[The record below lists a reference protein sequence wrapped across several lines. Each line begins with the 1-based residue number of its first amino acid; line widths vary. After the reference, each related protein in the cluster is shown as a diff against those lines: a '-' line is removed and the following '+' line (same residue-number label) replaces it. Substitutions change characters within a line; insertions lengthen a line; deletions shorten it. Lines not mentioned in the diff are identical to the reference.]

1 MEIRKPNVFVVGVP
15 RSGKVQVRNALSKH
29 PEIYVNMVDTDFFSE
44 DVEGKQDRINS
55 IQKYLSY
62 FKNAK
67 DKKIILDQVSRSA
80 VSRVAAQKIKE
91 FNPDSK
97 IIIHL
102 RNPAEQMFSWHN
114 ACIRLGYETEPDFL
128 KAIQLEKKRKEKGR
142 PGIIKNYYYRD
153 MADYYPQV
161 KRYIDAFGKDNVHVL
176 LLDEL
181 RADEEGTYYKL
192 LKFLGVKKH
201 KPDFT
206 TKNEARMEPK
216 NKFFVHFNN
225 FFITLPKP
233 LRLAVK
239 KIFPSKLVTK
249 VKAFTLKELKEKQ
262 KIDSQIQYKINKS
275 FEPNLKKLEK
285 LIGKDLSKWYAPKPQ
300 STIKSKG

>member
-1 MEIRKPNVFVVGVP
+1 MDVVKPNVFVVGVP
-15 RSGKVQVRNALSKH
+15 RSGKVQIRNALSKH

-62 FKNAK
+62 FQAGKG
-67 DKKIILDQVSRSA
+67 KKIILDQVSRSA
-80 VSRVAAQKIKE
+80 VSRVAAQKIKN
-91 FNPDSK
+91 FNPRAK

-128 KAIQLEKKRKEKGR
+128 KAIKLEKKRKEKNR
-142 PGIIKNYYYRD
+142 PEVIKNYYYLD

-161 KRYIDAFGKDNVHVL
+161 KRYIDAFGKENVHVL
-176 LLDEL
+176 LLDEI
-181 RADEEGTYYKL
+181 RNDEEGAYYKL
-192 LKFLGVKKH
+192 LKFLGVKRR

-216 NKFFVHFNN
+216 NKFFVHFTN
-225 FFITLPKP
+225 FLITLPTP

-239 KIFPSKLVTK
+239 SILSPKLVTK
-249 VKAFTLKELKEKQ
+249 IKAYTLTELKDKKKLNPELERE
-262 KIDSQIQYKINKS
+262 INKS

-285 LIGKDLSKWYAPKPQ
+285 LIGRDLSMWYKPKVK
-300 STIKSKG
+300 TN